1 MIRTIGGVPT
11 RQVQMALE
19 RIQKVLAAAGLGS
32 RRDCEQMVADGRVRV
47 NGDLIERLPL
57 IVDPE
62 HDRITVDGR
71 PIRRARLVYFVLHKP
86 AGVQCTMSRVEGR
99 TTVGGLMARLDEPVM
114 PVGRMDA
121 ECAGLVLLTND
132 RDLISALSDPRRGVE
147 KTYRVETNSTPDA
160 GALAS
165 LREGIRLSDGR
176 TAPAHVRII
185 HSDRQRC
192 VIEVSTNDRLQREVP
207 RILARHGLKAK
218 RITRIKFGKLSLREI
233 PVAAA
238 RPLTREE
245 VAYLKK
251 AASGDLV
258 EAPSAVRRRASAS
271 RSVPDREQ
279 RRTKARKPARET
291 PLAGPKPRDERR
303 DTPKGALRASGPTRR
318 RRVILPDE

>member
-1 MIRTIGGVPT
+1 MQAISGAMYG
-11 RQVQMALE
+11 QVQMALE

-47 NGDLIERLPL
+47 NGELIERLPL
-57 IVDPE
+57 IIDPD
-62 HDRITVDGR
+62 HDRVTVDGR

-132 RDLISALSDPRRGVE
+132 RDMMAALSDPRCGLE
-147 KTYRVETNSTPDA
+147 KTYRVETASPPDA

-176 TAPAHVRII
+176 TAPARVKVI

-192 VIEVSTNDRLQREVP
+192 VFEVSINDRLQREVP
-207 RILARHGLKAK
+207 RILARHGLKVK

-245 VAYLKK
+245 LAYLRK
-251 AASGDLV
+251 AASGEMAD
-258 EAPSAVRRRASAS
+258 APAAMPRRASAN
-271 RSVPDREQ
+271 RS
-279 RRTKARKPARET
+279 A
-291 PLAGPKPRDERR
+291 
-303 DTPKGALRASGPTRR
+303 PTRR
-318 RRVILPDE
+318 MIGRKSTREMPQVGPNQHAENRQSPKTAARAAGPVRRRRIILPDE